1 MRVAAPIAN
10 IALAFQRRHEALQQ
24 DHIESFLNR
33 DPSAICQFHPKA
45 ARSRRQRA
53 HQLDRQ
59 QPRDARLRSILMLVP
74 IVVQGVKRY
83 ASFPAK
89 RLPRH
94 ATLFELHQQ
103 PLCFLAT
110 TTTTHCYCTRFSHA
124 PSSTQSMRRQ
134 KNGLARTHTNSPHS
148 SFSSAFALDLRQ
160 QAIHVAARD
169 LLRMIYL
176 ADMDYPCSYTVRTGI
191 PRRLFR
197 IEVWRG
203 ASSNK

>member
-124 PSSTQSMRRQ
+124 PSSTQSMRRR
-134 KNGLARTHTNSPHS
+134 KNGLARTHTIEAHYSNYQDVNGVQIPFLIQRSINNSLQLEITVT
-148 SFSSAFALDLRQ
+148 SAEF
-160 QAIHVAARD
+160 
-169 LLRMIYL
+169 
-176 ADMDYPCSYTVRTGI
+176 
-191 PRRLFR
+191 
-197 IEVWRG
+197 
-203 ASSNK
+203 N

>member
-10 IALAFQRRHEALQQ
+10 IASSFQRRHEALQQ
-24 DHIESFLNR
+24 DRIESFLNR
-33 DPSAICQFHPKA
+33 DASAICQSLPET

-59 QPRDARLRSILMLVP
+59 QLRDARFRSTLVLVP

-94 ATLFELHQQ
+94 ATLLELRKQ

-110 TTTTHCYCTRFSHA
+110 TTTTHCY
-124 PSSTQSMRRQ
+124 
-134 KNGLARTHTNSPHS
+134 
-148 SFSSAFALDLRQ
+148 
-160 QAIHVAARD
+160 
-169 LLRMIYL
+169 
-176 ADMDYPCSYTVRTGI
+176 
-191 PRRLFR
+191 
-197 IEVWRG
+197 
-203 ASSNK
+203 

>member
-33 DPSAICQFHPKA
+33 DPSSICQFPPKT

-53 HQLDRQ
+53 PHLDRQ

-134 KNGLARTHTNSPHS
+134 KNGLARTHTIEEQSGQLPDE
-148 SFSSAFALDLRQ
+148 L
-160 QAIHVAARD
+160 
-169 LLRMIYL
+169 L
-176 ADMDYPCSYTVRTGI
+176 ADAGYCS
-191 PRRLFR
+191 
-197 IEVWRG
+197 E
-203 ASSNK
+203 SNLEYLESEAAPDKQID

>member
-1 MRVAAPIAN
+1 MPP
-10 IALAFQRRHEALQQ
+10 
-24 DHIESFLNR
+24 LNPQNQA
-33 DPSAICQFHPKA
+33 PSAL
-45 ARSRRQRA
+45 RRA
-53 HQLDRQ
+53 LT
-59 QPRDARLRSILMLVP
+59 V
-74 IVVQGVKRY
+74 
-83 ASFPAK
+83 
-89 RLPRH
+89 
-94 ATLFELHQQ
+94 
-103 PLCFLAT
+103 
-110 TTTTHCYCTRFSHA
+110 
-124 PSSTQSMRRQ
+124 
-134 KNGLARTHTNSPHS
+134 NSPHS